1 MTALIFKLA
10 YHLRLNLQQIS
21 MYFLSARKYKNFLLQ
36 VSFVATFVGEN
47 RKDIST
53 YWLNVRSDPIHVVHV

>member
-1 MTALIFKLA
+1 MTALIFKVV

-21 MYFLSARKYKNFLLQ
+21 MNFLCERKYENFLLQ